1 MNAPDITL
9 VDLRAQQARIRP
21 AIERAIARVLDHGQY
36 IMGPEIDEFE
46 TRLATISGAKHVI
59 TCSSGTDAL
68 LMAMMAKGVRPGD
81 AVLCPGFT
89 YTATPESI
97 VMLGGVP
104 VFVDVEA
111 DTFNIDVSQ
120 LDGGLR
126 SARQQGARPIGIIA
140 VDLFGQPANYA
151 ALCDFA
157 KREGLWIIADAAQS
171 FGGRLGNRAVGSLT
185 EITATSFFPSKPL
198 GCYGDGG
205 ALFTNDD
212 TIAESLRSIR
222 LHGRG
227 VSKYDVARLGIN
239 GRLDTLQAAILL
251 EKLVIFADE
260 IVARSEV
267 AARYSAAFGA
277 AGIQPIISRRATSAW
292 AQYTVTLPEA
302 RRDHV
307 RQRLRAQG
315 IATEVYYP
323 RALDEQPAFQDCIVV
338 SGGIPIA
345 RRLPRTSLSLP
356 MHPYLS
362 VETQDYVIRSLLG
375 AI

>member
-1 MNAPDITL
+1 
-9 VDLRAQQARIRP
+9 
-21 AIERAIARVLDHGQY
+21 
-36 IMGPEIDEFE
+36 MGPEIDEFE

-277 AGIQPIISRRATSAW
+277 VGIQPIISRRATSAW